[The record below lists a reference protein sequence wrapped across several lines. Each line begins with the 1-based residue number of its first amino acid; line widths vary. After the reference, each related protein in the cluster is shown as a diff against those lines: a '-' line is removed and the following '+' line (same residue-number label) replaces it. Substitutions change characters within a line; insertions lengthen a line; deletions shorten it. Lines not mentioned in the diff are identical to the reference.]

1 MSVCAST
8 MVMIAMIHAA
18 GSSNSTPRTVRGSA
32 NSQQASKHIISII
45 YVYSCLYILYLKN
58 LIVHHVGQRLF
69 LGHTC
74 RRWYHKGVFVCLVVC
89 MLAVVRGD
97 LCRVAFR
104 EWFDANTSSFVRQTC
119 CRYPNKS
126 LHDRSTVVGKKTLF
140 IGRGLLIKDVVKGC
154 LFMVACVGVFDSSG
168 VVCVGMVV

>member
-1 MSVCAST
+1 MFVCAST

-58 LIVHHVGQRLF
+58 LIVHHVRQHLF
-69 LGHTC
+69 TGHTC
-74 RRWYHKGVFVCLVVC
+74 RRWYHRMVFVYVGGC

-97 LCRVAFR
+97 PGMVASR
-104 EWFDANTSSFVRQTC
+104 QSFDASTSSFAPQTC

-140 IGRGLLIKDVVKGC
+140 IGRGLLIKYVVKGC
-154 LFMVACVGVFDSSG
+154 LFMVACVCVFDSSG